1 MVDNPLPKVLRGYDM
16 VAVDNLVEELKSE
29 IAEIGKKLGQATDAN
44 TELRLSVGRQIE
56 EASAE
61 AAVVLGHSRS
71 EATRIREAASTQSA
85 TIISDAKLVAD
96 GLLKKATEA
105 NDEALELKDSTQA
118 AAKEIIAQAGERSNT
133 IVASAQERAEKLE
146 DEAKKILA
154 EAVKR
159 AQDIDSELRAQKTQL
174 DRQEAE
180 VRDQADSYALRVYRE
195 ADQYAKTT
203 EQRALDLE
211 KQAEEIVLQAKRAAH
226 DTTSRALSNA
236 RKNVEES
243 LGLVNT
249 IFSDVSGSLT
259 DVARIRRVLSDQVE
273 RLSAREPLAQEVT
286 DVSGPRATVSPG
298 ITEPDKDDEAPTF

>member
-1 MVDNPLPKVLRGYDM
+1 MNDTLPKVLRGYDTG
-16 VAVDNLVEELKSE
+16 AVDALIAELKSE
-29 IAEIGKKLGQATDAN
+29 IATGVRKLAQATDAN

-61 AAVVLGHSRS
+61 AAVVLGHSRN

-85 TIISDAKLVAD
+85 TIISDAELVAD
-96 GLLKKATEA
+96 GLLKKAAAA

-118 AAKEIIAQAGERSNT
+118 AAKKIMAQAEERSQA

-146 DEAKKILA
+146 DEAKEVLA
-154 EAVKR
+154 EAAKR
-159 AQDIDSELRAQKTQL
+159 AQDIDSELRAQKTLL

-180 VRDQADSYALRVYRE
+180 VRDQAESYAMRVQRE

-211 KQAEEIVLQAKRAAH
+211 KQAEEIVLLAKRAAH
-226 DTTSRALSNA
+226 DTTSRALSSA

-273 RLSAREPLAQEVT
+273 RLSAREPVAQEVT

-298 ITEPDKDDEAPTF
+298 ITEPDKDEESPTV

>member
-1 MVDNPLPKVLRGYDM
+1 MNDTLPKVLRGYDTG
-16 VAVDNLVEELKSE
+16 AVDALIAELKSE
-29 IAEIGKKLGQATDAN
+29 IATGARKLAQATDAN

-61 AAVVLGHSRS
+61 AAVVLGHSRN

-85 TIISDAKLVAD
+85 TIISDAELVAD
-96 GLLKKATEA
+96 GLLKKAAAA

-118 AAKEIIAQAGERSNT
+118 AAKEIMAQAEERSQA

-146 DEAKKILA
+146 DEAKKVLA
-154 EAVKR
+154 EAAKR
-159 AQDIDSELRAQKTQL
+159 AQDIDSELRAQKTLL

-180 VRDQADSYALRVYRE
+180 VRDQAESYAMRVQRE

-226 DTTSRALSNA
+226 DTTSRALSSA

-298 ITEPDKDDEAPTF
+298 ITEPDKDEESPTV

>member
-1 MVDNPLPKVLRGYDM
+1 MVDNPLPKVLRGYDPG
-16 VAVDNLVEELKSE
+16 AVDALIAELKSE
-29 IAEIGKKLGQATDAN
+29 IAAGIRKLGQATDAN

-286 DVSGPRATVSPG
+286 DVSGPTTAVTPGVAGPEEYYDTPTV
-298 ITEPDKDDEAPTF
+298 

>member
-1 MVDNPLPKVLRGYDM
+1 MVDNPLPKVLRGYDPG
-16 VAVDNLVEELKSE
+16 AVDALIAELKSE
-29 IAEIGKKLGQATDAN
+29 IAAGIRKLGQATDAN

-146 DEAKKILA
+146 DEAKKVLA

-226 DTTSRALSNA
+226 DTTSRALSSA

-243 LGLVNT
+243 LGLVNA

-273 RLSAREPLAQEVT
+273 RLSAREPIAQEVT

-298 ITEPDKDDEAPTF
+298 ITEPDKDDDTPTV

>member
-1 MVDNPLPKVLRGYDM
+1 
-16 VAVDNLVEELKSE
+16 
-29 IAEIGKKLGQATDAN
+29 
-44 TELRLSVGRQIE
+44 VGRQIE

-71 EATRIREAASTQSA
+71 EATRIREAAVTQSA

-96 GLLKKATEA
+96 GLLKKATAA
-105 NDEALELKDSTQA
+105 NDEAVELKDSTQA

-226 DTTSRALSNA
+226 DTTSRALSSA

-243 LGLVNT
+243 LGLVNA

-273 RLSAREPLAQEVT
+273 RLSAREPIAQEVT

>member
-1 MVDNPLPKVLRGYDM
+1 MNDTLPKVLRGYDTG
-16 VAVDNLVEELKSE
+16 AVDALIAELKSE
-29 IAEIGKKLGQATDAN
+29 IATGARKLAQATDAN

-85 TIISDAKLVAD
+85 TIISDAELVAD
-96 GLLKKATEA
+96 GLLKKATAA

-118 AAKEIIAQAGERSNT
+118 AAKEIMAQAEERSQA

-146 DEAKKILA
+146 DEAKKVLA
-154 EAVKR
+154 EAAKR
-159 AQDIDSELRAQKTQL
+159 AQDIDSELRAQKTLL

-180 VRDQADSYALRVYRE
+180 VRDQAESYAMRVQRE

-226 DTTSRALSNA
+226 DTTSRALSSA

-298 ITEPDKDDEAPTF
+298 ITEPDKDEESPTV

>member
-273 RLSAREPLAQEVT
+273 RLSAREPIAQEVT

>member
-1 MVDNPLPKVLRGYDM
+1 MNDTLPKVLRGYDTG
-16 VAVDNLVEELKSE
+16 AVDALIAELKSE
-29 IAEIGKKLGQATDAN
+29 IATGARKLAQATDAN

-61 AAVVLGHSRS
+61 AAVVLGHSRN

-85 TIISDAKLVAD
+85 TIISDAELVAD
-96 GLLKKATEA
+96 GLLKKATAA

-118 AAKEIIAQAGERSNT
+118 AAKEIMAQAEERSQA

-146 DEAKKILA
+146 DEAKKVLA
-154 EAVKR
+154 EAAKR
-159 AQDIDSELRAQKTQL
+159 AQDIDSELRAQKTLL

-180 VRDQADSYALRVYRE
+180 VRDQAESYAMRVQRE

-226 DTTSRALSNA
+226 DTTSRALSSA

-298 ITEPDKDDEAPTF
+298 ITEPDKDEESPTV

>member
-1 MVDNPLPKVLRGYDM
+1 MVENTFPRVLRGYDM

-146 DEAKKILA
+146 DEAKKVLA

-273 RLSAREPLAQEVT
+273 RLSAREPIAQEVT

>member
-298 ITEPDKDDEAPTF
+298 ITEPDKDDDTPTV

>member
-1 MVDNPLPKVLRGYDM
+1 MVENTFPRVLRGYDM

-71 EATRIREAASTQSA
+71 EATRIREAAVTQSA

-273 RLSAREPLAQEVT
+273 RLSAREPIAQEVT